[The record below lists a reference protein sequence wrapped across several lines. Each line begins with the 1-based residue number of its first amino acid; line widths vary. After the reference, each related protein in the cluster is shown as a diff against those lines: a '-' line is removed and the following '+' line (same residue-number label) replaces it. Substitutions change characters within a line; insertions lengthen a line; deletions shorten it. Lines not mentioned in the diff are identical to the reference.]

1 MPARSCCAVAWLL
14 SNIPPLFSTGARTR
28 DVARRITDPYWQGM
42 MLSAKATR
50 TAGLSWLRE
59 QLGMGTVDTQ
69 L

>member
-1 MPARSCCAVAWLL
+1 
-14 SNIPPLFSTGARTR
+14 
-28 DVARRITDPYWQGM
+28 M